1 MKPGEKRAVASV
13 TGEYLDQALADFS
26 GYIAADELYDGPFC
40 VLSIVDN
47 HTFKRLIYEVLD
59 HDPAH
64 EDITR
69 FFSRFKE
76 ALNARALTL
85 AGITTD
91 GSSLYPTPIVE
102 VFGKVPHQICEFHTI
117 AELTKA
123 VLKALAKVRKSLAA
137 TVPKVG
143 RGRPSQATKQV
154 VRRKKRIEQKIADLF
169 QHRHLFVQHR
179 LTPREKRTFTRITK
193 GLPQL
198 RTLREIMN
206 EVYRLF
212 DRRCRTETA
221 LDKLAKLRRRVRR
234 FKKIGQSLKKLFVP
248 NLEKALTFLDDS
260 LLPSTSN
267 AVERGYRR
275 HRKMQ
280 KTVYRVR
287 SQERIIERIA
297 LDMERDARAEERSQ
311 ITAVL
316 HLARTG

>member
-1 MKPGEKRAVASV
+1 MKLGGKRAVTHV
-13 TGEYLDQALADFS
+13 TGNYLDQALADFS

-47 HTFKRLIYEVLD
+47 HTFKRLMYEVLD

-64 EDITR
+64 DDITR
-69 FFSRFKE
+69 FFRRFKE
-76 ALNARALTL
+76 ALDARGLTL

-91 GSSLYPTPIVE
+91 GSSLYPTPIAE
-102 VFGKVPHQICEFHTI
+102 VFGEIPHQICEFHSI

-137 TVPKVG
+137 TVPKLG
-143 RGRPSQATKQV
+143 RGRPSKATKRLV
-154 VRRKKRIEQKIADLF
+154 HRRKRIQQKIADLF
-169 QHRHLFVQHR
+169 QHRHLFVQHG
-179 LTPREKRTFTRITK
+179 LTPCEKRTFTRITR
-193 GLPQL
+193 GLPEL
-198 RTLREIMN
+198 RALRDIMN

-234 FKKIGQSLKKLFVP
+234 FKKIGQTLKKLFVP

-287 SQERIIERIA
+287 SQERIIERVA
-297 LDMERDARAEERSQ
+297 LDMERDARTEGREQTVSTLRLVR
-311 ITAVL
+311 I
-316 HLARTG
+316 R